1 MIGIS
6 LTIQARHID
15 ARRFVYS
22 TRTDQLRSE
31 LDNIYELKNNK
42 LKIINMYNYKVKIK
56 YFSDK
61 IYTNTDIETILQE
74 ISIFTDLENIISII
88 KQ

>member
-1 MIGIS
+1 
-6 LTIQARHID
+6 
-15 ARRFVYS
+15 
-22 TRTDQLRSE
+22 
-31 LDNIYELKNNK
+31 
-42 LKIINMYNYKVKIK
+42 MYNYKVKIK

-61 IYTNTDIETILQE
+61 VYTNTDIETILQE